1 MEKNVSIYAI
11 VNGDKYEVTWLWF
24 KEDND
29 VEHLIRISTISYVSK
44 DGQSLAITSNGE
56 TETYYMA
63 EEDINSIIQG
73 IARGGYK

>member
-24 KEDND
+24 KEDD
-29 VEHLIRISTISYVSK
+29 REHLIRISTISYVSK

-56 TETYYMA
+56 TTTYYMA
-63 EEDINSIIQG
+63 EEDIDILIQG